1 MDKGSNISFPLDSG
15 STVYNGSG
23 ISVGGKA
30 STDILHAA
38 GGTTKVKTLNGESI
52 LGEGNIIIDPSSV
65 PVSLSWYNRTS
76 SQQDATINLM
86 IGDTTVNLFPNIF
99 KLFKAGKVSTSESL
113 SIELTANPGASG
125 VPQVPTSLCQWS
137 IPLADSNTAGIISSE
152 DKAKLDNLS
161 DPKNLLAYGVEWD
174 STNSSPVLARIGNM
188 SLHKSLPIQ
197 SALRGCVCQGKRIMY
212 YLDPNDWSKKA
223 DGTDSRLDGYDGTVQ
238 VEVPEFY
245 LWSETEGTKSRVYVS
260 TQKVVPYAIRIPH
273 MLVDAYRSTVLNEV
287 PEDMGYLS
295 TLQVNSAISVVNTSS
310 YCRGGNN
317 SSSSDTYLESDKF
330 RTNLGKPRTNASR
343 ANFRTYA
350 KNAGKMLLTMEH
362 DGFMSLEDRNYPRRH
377 EDDGF
382 MDVFDSRSNRF
393 GDRFRDSGMRGN
405 DMDRIIKY
413 MRHSMNDGEH
423 FTESEAMDL
432 VSDMYHTEGGR
443 KYSGEKFDIHKAKEI
458 CERYRGVIPVSAT
471 PTDVYVA
478 INSQYHDYVELF
490 KSWFGDNV
498 DQKIIESAIIFWFK
512 DVDCKSR
519 NKVVSYFKEY

>member
-1 MDKGSNISFPLDSG
+1 M
-15 STVYNGSG
+15 YNGSG

-38 GGTTKVKTLNGESI
+38 GGTTKIKTLNGESM
-52 LGEGNIIIDPSSV
+52 LGEGNIVIDPSSV

-76 SQQDATINLM
+76 SQQDATINLT

-113 SIELTANPGASG
+113 SIELTANPGVSG

-174 STNSSPVLARIGNM
+174 STNSSPVLTRIGNM

-330 RTNLGKPRTNASR
+330 RTNLGKPRTNTSR

-350 KNAGKMLLTMEH
+350 KNAGKMLLTYEYYKSIFFNSIKFH
-362 DGFMSLEDRNYPRRH
+362 NAIKKYGWDNFTHEVVYSNLNKQAADKLEKELIH
-377 EDDGF
+377 
-382 MDVFDSRSNRF
+382 
-393 GDRFRDSGMRGN
+393 
-405 DMDRIIKY
+405 KY
-413 MRHSMNDGEH
+413 NSIEEGYN
-423 FTESEAMDL
+423 L
-432 VSDMYHTEGGR
+432 KEGGSRGELSTKSLAKMSESLKRGYSEFPERREKIRNKALGRKMPKDTRCKISLNHSKSNLLKINDEVGSIRYWALKIGKAHSVLSYRLKVHGIDNLR
-443 KYSGEKFDIHKAKEI
+443 KY
-458 CERYRGVIPVSAT
+458 
-471 PTDVYVA
+471 
-478 INSQYHDYVELF
+478 
-490 KSWFGDNV
+490 
-498 DQKIIESAIIFWFK
+498 IEQRIK
-512 DVDCKSR
+512 LV
-519 NKVVSYFKEY
+519 

>member
-1 MDKGSNISFPLDSG
+1 M
-15 STVYNGSG
+15 
-23 ISVGGKA
+23 
-30 STDILHAA
+30 
-38 GGTTKVKTLNGESI
+38 
-52 LGEGNIIIDPSSV
+52 LGEGNIVIDPSSV

-76 SQQDATINLM
+76 SQQDATINLT

-113 SIELTANPGASG
+113 SIELTANPGVSG

-174 STNSSPVLARIGNM
+174 STNSSPVLTRIGNM

-295 TLQVNSAISVVNTSS
+295 TLYFANLYLTGFDHWCKEELKCRYYYRYADDIVILGESKAHLRNVLVAIKLYLKHVLKLGVKGNYQIFPVESRGIDFVGYVFRHDYIRVRKGIKNS
-310 YCRGGNN
+310 CR
-317 SSSSDTYLESDKF
+317 K
-330 RTNLGKPRTNASR
+330 
-343 ANFRTYA
+343 
-350 KNAGKMLLTMEH
+350 
-362 DGFMSLEDRNYPRRH
+362 
-377 EDDGF
+377 
-382 MDVFDSRSNRF
+382 
-393 GDRFRDSGMRGN
+393 
-405 DMDRIIKY
+405 RI
-413 MRHSMNDGEH
+413 RHSNNLAGI
-423 FTESEAMDL
+423 L
-432 VSDMYHTEGGR
+432 
-443 KYSGEKFDIHKAKEI
+443 
-458 CERYRGVIPVSAT
+458 P
-471 PTDVYVA
+471 
-478 INSQYHDYVELF
+478 
-490 KSWFGDNV
+490 
-498 DQKIIESAIIFWFK
+498 
-512 DVDCKSR
+512 
-519 NKVVSYFKEY
+519 SYFGWFQHCNAVNLKRTILDEVRKIENK

>member
-1 MDKGSNISFPLDSG
+1 M
-15 STVYNGSG
+15 
-23 ISVGGKA
+23 
-30 STDILHAA
+30 
-38 GGTTKVKTLNGESI
+38 
-52 LGEGNIIIDPSSV
+52 
-65 PVSLSWYNRTS
+65 
-76 SQQDATINLM
+76 
-86 IGDTTVNLFPNIF
+86 
-99 KLFKAGKVSTSESL
+99 
-113 SIELTANPGASG
+113 
-125 VPQVPTSLCQWS
+125 
-137 IPLADSNTAGIISSE
+137 ADSNTAGIISSE

-174 STNSSPVLARIGNM
+174 STNSSPVLTRIGNM

-330 RTNLGKPRTNASR
+330 RTNLGKPRTNTSR

-350 KNAGKMLLTMEH
+350 KNAGKMLLTYEYYKSIFYWLYVIEYANFNSQANYVEDLTE
-362 DGFMSLEDRNYPRRH
+362 DGYRQGGLGNGVTTWSDTVWNTYNGRCPITPCGYCNEFGNFTGIKDLVIPASDGISTVTFKVPRWR
-377 EDDGF
+377 GF
-382 MDVFDSRSNRF
+382 DNVF
-393 GDRFRDSGMRGN
+393 GDIWTNLDGILIDTPVGASESTPNYVYIINDPDKFTDTLSDAPTNADRVVASGHTGGY
-405 DMDRIIKY
+405 ITKWAL
-413 MRHSMNDGEH
+413 GEY
-423 FTESEAMDL
+423 A
-432 VSDMYHTEGGR
+432 
-443 KYSGEKFDIHKAKEI
+443 DI
-458 CERYRGVIPVSAT
+458 IPVSVGGSAT
-471 PTDVYVA
+471 TYMCDRYWVDYDNTQNTLLVGGRADYGSSAGLAGFLSSSGSGFVVA
-478 INSQYHDYVELF
+478 HVGFRCLTLIS
-490 KSWFGDNV
+490 
-498 DQKIIESAIIFWFK
+498 
-512 DVDCKSR
+512 
-519 NKVVSYFKEY
+519 

>member
-38 GGTTKVKTLNGESI
+38 GGTTKIKTLNGESM
-52 LGEGNIIIDPSSV
+52 LGEGNIVIGPS
-65 PVSLSWYNRTS
+65 
-76 SQQDATINLM
+76 
-86 IGDTTVNLFPNIF
+86 
-99 KLFKAGKVSTSESL
+99 
-113 SIELTANPGASG
+113 
-125 VPQVPTSLCQWS
+125 
-137 IPLADSNTAGIISSE
+137 
-152 DKAKLDNLS
+152 S

-174 STNSSPVLARIGNM
+174 STNSSPVLTRIGNM

-287 PEDMGYLS
+287 PGDMGYLS

-330 RTNLGKPRTNASR
+330 RTNLGKPRTNTSR

-350 KNAGKMLLTMEH
+350 KNAGKMLLTYEYYKSIFYWLYVIEYANFNSQANYVEDLTE
-362 DGFMSLEDRNYPRRH
+362 DGYRQGGLGNGVTTWSDTVWNTYNGRCPITPCGYCNEFGNFTGIKDLVIPASDGISTVTFKVPRWR
-377 EDDGF
+377 GF
-382 MDVFDSRSNRF
+382 DNVF
-393 GDRFRDSGMRGN
+393 GDTWTNLDGILIDTPVDASESTPNYVYIINDPDKFTDTLSDAPTNADRVVVSGHTGGY
-405 DMDRIIKY
+405 ITKWAL
-413 MRHSMNDGEH
+413 GEY
-423 FTESEAMDL
+423 A
-432 VSDMYHTEGGR
+432 
-443 KYSGEKFDIHKAKEI
+443 DI
-458 CERYRGVIPVSAT
+458 IPVSVGGSAT
-471 PTDVYVA
+471 TYMCDQYWVDYDNTQNTLLVSGGADCGSDAGLASFHSAYVSGA
-478 INSQYHDYVELF
+478 VRATIGFRCLTLIS
-490 KSWFGDNV
+490 
-498 DQKIIESAIIFWFK
+498 
-512 DVDCKSR
+512 
-519 NKVVSYFKEY
+519 